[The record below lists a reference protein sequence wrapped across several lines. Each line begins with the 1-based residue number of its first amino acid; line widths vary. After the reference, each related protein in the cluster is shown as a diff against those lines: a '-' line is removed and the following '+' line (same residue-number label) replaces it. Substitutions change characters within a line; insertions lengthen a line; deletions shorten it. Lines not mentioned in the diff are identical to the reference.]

1 MAENRL
7 PNQDRANWMNVSTD
21 TVVPETVE
29 RKDIIVSAAITVCF
43 CDTTDCQLPSF
54 CDGALPV

>member
-1 MAENRL
+1 
-7 PNQDRANWMNVSTD
+7 MNVSTD